1 MLVVGAIVL
10 VVVAVVAFLATRGG
24 DDGIIGAIV
33 GDGDERP
40 VPEVTL
46 KVKSAKPEPTTS
58 SADNQAQQSNAESA
72 GKAIAAALSTMLRTA
87 YVDPDT
93 WDDPGA
99 VAESFAGGAEDRLE
113 TDIAVM
119 TLGDGAGDVYEFVD
133 PEQGTTKIQVL
144 MGSKG
149 EPIRGAADVSF
160 EALAEHDDG
169 TYTTLVISGSYVLI
183 KEDGAWRIQ
192 SYRVDRSEEPT
203 EAPASPSAS
212 ASAEASG

>member
-1 MLVVGAIVL
+1 MLVVGAIVV
-10 VVVAVVAFLATRGG
+10 VVVAVVAFLATRAG

-58 SADNQAQQSNAESA
+58 GADNQVQQENAQSA
-72 GKAIAAALSTMLRTA
+72 GKAIAAALSAMLRAA

-93 WDDPGA
+93 WDDPGS
-99 VAESFAGGAEDRLE
+99 VAESFTGGARDRLE

-133 PEQGTTKIQVL
+133 PERGTTKIQVL
-144 MGSKG
+144 TGSKG
-149 EPIRGAADVSF
+149 EAIRGAADVTF
-160 EALAEHDDG
+160 EGLAEHDDG
-169 TYTTLVISGSYVLI
+169 TYTTLVITGSYVLI
-183 KEDGAWRIQ
+183 KEDGAWKIQ
-192 SYRVDRSEEPT
+192 SYRVDRSEEPAD
-203 EAPASPSAS
+203 APASPSAS
-212 ASAEASG
+212 ASSEASG